1 MVMLL
6 QILAA
11 ALLLLGSGLIFYA
24 LLSLERGSRPASRRL
39 SQARESVSGDRELP
53 RAA

>member
-11 ALLLLGSGLIFYA
+11 VLLLLGSGLIFYA
-24 LLSLERGSRPASRRL
+24 LLSLERGAPPLAPRAIHPVA
-39 SQARESVSGDRELP
+39 DDHELP

>member
-1 MVMLL
+1 MLV

-11 ALLLLGSGLIFYA
+11 VLLLLGSGLIFHA
-24 LLSLERGSRPASRRL
+24 LLAMERGPRPLNKQMARPASR
-39 SQARESVSGDRELP
+39 DRDLP

>member
-24 LLSLERGSRPASRRL
+24 LLSLERGARPVAPRA
-39 SQARESVSGDRELP
+39 SQAREALPGDGELP